1 MERQRDDFPSKPP
14 QSHHLQWIWTWL
26 VVSTILKNIS
36 QWEGLSHILWKIKNV
51 WNHQPG
57 TVRSSVTFLCDLFG
71 GQNPRPSGPARFW
84 SLHQRKPGFW
94 VQICWTYVDPPP
106 EQWNPRNWSKP
117 DLNKSMAMSS
127 TWGVTWWNSHGFPRF
142 WTSVSRAQSS
152 PFLRLRLC
160 KGGRCMDKWDIPI

>member
-36 QWEGLSHILWKIKNV
+36 QWEGLSHILWKNV
-51 WNHQPG
+51 ENKKCLKPPTRDSQI
-57 TVRSSVTFLCDLFG
+57 FCDLFG

-94 VQICWTYVDPPP
+94 VQIFGHILTPHLNSQIPEIGAKQIWTNPFHGHVDMGRHEIP
-106 EQWNPRNWSKP
+106 
-117 DLNKSMAMSS
+117 MASPGS
-127 TWGVTWWNSHGFPRF
+127 GPAFHAHSLHRF
-142 WTSVSRAQSS
+142 FALWICGIYRYSLQ
-152 PFLRLRLC
+152 
-160 KGGRCMDKWDIPI
+160 